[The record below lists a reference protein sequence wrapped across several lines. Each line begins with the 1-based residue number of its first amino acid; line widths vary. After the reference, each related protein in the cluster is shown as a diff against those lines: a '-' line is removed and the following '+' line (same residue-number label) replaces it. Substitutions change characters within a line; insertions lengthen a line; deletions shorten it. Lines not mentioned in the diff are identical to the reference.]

1 MRVYVL
7 TDDGA
12 REYTKVKKKV
22 NKGATKVC
30 ASQFIHKEEE
40 GEKEKVREDG
50 IGSSLCKI
58 VICYPRGESVGN
70 LSALVFFDHCQHE
83 ACAVSTQVM
92 AVVPLS
98 DQY

>member
-1 MRVYVL
+1 MHVCVW

-12 REYTKVKKKV
+12 REYTKVKKKI

-58 VICYPRGESVGN
+58 VICYPRGN
-70 LSALVFFDHCQHE
+70 LWGI
-83 ACAVSTQVM
+83 
-92 AVVPLS
+92 
-98 DQY
+98 